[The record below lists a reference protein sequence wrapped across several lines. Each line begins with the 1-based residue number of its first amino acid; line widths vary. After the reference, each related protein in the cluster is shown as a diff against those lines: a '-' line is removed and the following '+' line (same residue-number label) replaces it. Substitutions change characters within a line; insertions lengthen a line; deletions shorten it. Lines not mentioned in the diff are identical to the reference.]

1 MASVS
6 GSSALDRG
14 FETRL
19 GQTKDYEIGICYFFA
34 KHAALRKRAKTG
46 LVGIRIMC
54 PNGATCLPA
63 DCCFSELAL

>member
-34 KHAALRKRAKTG
+34 KHAALRKKSKDWFGRNQNN
-46 LVGIRIMC
+46 V
-54 PNGATCLPA
+54 
-63 DCCFSELAL
+63 SEWSDMSTRRLLFQ